1 MLKLSKRTE
10 KLLNDFFSETSRGE
24 AKELIEAMCGNNLP
38 FGENYDSE
46 KMERIQFSAIKISGG
61 QIDKLCDAIEL
72 AQTDWRD
79 LLVSADFSKPEDHN
93 KWYNNR
99 YGLKHSLR

>member
-1 MLKLSKRTE
+1 MVKLSKRTE
-10 KLLNDFFSETSRGE
+10 NLLNDFFPKTIREE
-24 AKELIEAMCGNNLP
+24 AKELIETMCGNNLP
-38 FGENYDSE
+38 FCENSGSE
-46 KMERIQFSAIKISGG
+46 QMERIRFSAIKLSEG

-79 LLVSADFSKPEDHN
+79 LLMSAGFGYDPEKHN

-99 YGLKHSLR
+99 FSVKP